1 MNIVLYMD
9 DINYDY
15 INFLDSK
22 DNMITDGLF
31 TKIIYSDDIFS
42 MNGLHFYFPINIESI
57 NTNYNRTFIRFDI
70 NDELNKKIISLLT
83 SIETRLLKT
92 YNFLKNKNHKNIF
105 KTQLESGYVKIHT
118 NNKHHINNQT
128 CYIVKISGI
137 WESKNDIGITYKIIP
152 IEKNVNIT
160 MQSS

>member
-42 MNGLHFYFPINIESI
+42 MNGLHFYFPINIENI
-57 NTNYNRTFIRFDI
+57 NTNYNRTFIRFDV

-83 SIETRLLKT
+83 SIENKLLETKDL
-92 YNFLKNKNHKNIF
+92 N
-105 KTQLESGYVKIHT
+105 
-118 NNKHHINNQT
+118 
-128 CYIVKISGI
+128 
-137 WESKNDIGITYKIIP
+137 
-152 IEKNVNIT
+152 
-160 MQSS
+160 

>member
-1 MNIVLYMD
+1 
-9 DINYDY
+9 
-15 INFLDSK
+15 
-22 DNMITDGLF
+22 
-31 TKIIYSDDIFS
+31 

-70 NDELNKKIISLLT
+70 NDELNKKIIALLT
-83 SIETRLLKT
+83 SIETKLLET

-118 NNKHHINNQT
+118 NSKHHINNQT